1 MFAAAVD
8 AAEKDPKTAV
18 CSPSLLGSS
27 GVCTLSIVS
36 VIPDIMQ
43 HYHDLIVTA
52 QKEVLIATNAWEPG
66 KSVELVTTAFQALN
80 NRAKQD
86 GRRVFISPNFQ
97 ETRFDFR
104 WLSKF

>member
-8 AAEKDPKTAV
+8 AADQNPNTAV

-27 GVCTLSIVS
+27 GVCTLSIIS

-52 QKEVLIATNAWEPG
+52 QKEVLIATNAWEAG
-66 KSVELVTTAFQALN
+66 KSVELVTTALQELN
-80 NRAKQD
+80 DRCEKD
-86 GRRVFISPNFQ
+86 GRKVYEHNCV
-97 ETRFDFR
+97 DLLVR
-104 WLSKF
+104 WL